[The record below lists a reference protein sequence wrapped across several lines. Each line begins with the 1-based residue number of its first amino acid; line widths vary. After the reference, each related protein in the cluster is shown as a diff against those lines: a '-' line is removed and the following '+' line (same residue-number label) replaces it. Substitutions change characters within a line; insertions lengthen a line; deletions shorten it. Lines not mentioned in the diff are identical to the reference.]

1 MGDVDKLQL
10 FEEKDEQKRDP
21 TWATCLPAG
30 EAPSRW
36 TKPPTQDPVRDGSSF
51 SSLAYKIAG
60 SFVNPSLNTLFSCR
74 T

>member
-21 TWATCLPAG
+21 TWDTCLPSG

-36 TKPPTQDPVRDGSSF
+36 TKPPTQDPVRDGSF
-51 SSLAYKIAG
+51 TFG
-60 SFVNPSLNTLFSCR
+60 V
-74 T
+74 